1 MKRNERKMKGKWKS
15 TNQENKFIKKP
26 KKPKTSKIR
35 NRGWIFGISYFF
47 LRNPSPWPQ
56 NGDFLS
62 KRWDCT
68 GETPYFRLFF
78 WIFLDFLKIQVF
90 DSLLNFSKNIQ
101 KKKAMFSESTGVQ
114 PVFSIV
120 FLNILGFF
128 ENSGFWFFA
137 EFSWFLS
144 FMACSW

>member
-26 KKPKTSKIR
+26 EKQKTLKIR

-62 KRWDCT
+62 KGPHC
-68 GETPYFRLFF
+68 
-78 WIFLDFLKIQVF
+78 
-90 DSLLNFSKNIQ
+90 
-101 KKKAMFSESTGVQ
+101 KARCYKTFVSTN
-114 PVFSIV
+114 PF
-120 FLNILGFF
+120 
-128 ENSGFWFFA
+128 
-137 EFSWFLS
+137 
-144 FMACSW
+144 